1 MGRNSRGVTA
11 VLAAVVVVA
20 ALVSCGGKPA
30 KEAASPPA
38 SPAASG
44 AAVEYAATLR
54 GQVKADAMM
63 AHLTKLQE
71 IADAHDGNRALGTAG
86 YDASVDYV
94 ANTLRDKGF
103 DVQTPEFE
111 VRLPFA
117 EDPQLTVGGASV
129 EAKPLQ
135 FTIGTPTQ
143 GVTGPLVVAR
153 VEDSPGCTASD
164 YDGLPVQGALVLVD
178 RGTCQFSQK
187 QAVAA
192 ERGALALIVAN
203 NEDGDEMGGTL
214 GETANAKIPVVSI
227 TKASGDKL
235 RGEPGEATLKLDAG
249 VRVERTRNVIAQT
262 KTGSTAD
269 VVMVGAH
276 LDSVPEG
283 PGINDNG
290 SGVAALLETAL
301 QMGPTPSVQNAVRFG
316 FWGAEERGLKGSN
329 NYVESLNV
337 DQLKDIAL
345 YLNFDMVGSPNPG
358 YFTYDGDQSVPP
370 SPRDPNPRVPEGSAG
385 IERNLV
391 AYLKDAGKTAQDTGF
406 DGRSDYDGFTL
417 AGVPA
422 GGLFSGAEEK
432 MTREQAELWGG
443 KADEPFD
450 PNYHKKTD
458 TLDHIDRNALG
469 INGAGVAYVV
479 GIYAQD
485 QRGRNGVPIRDDR
498 TRHTLANS

>member
-1 MGRNSRGVTA
+1 MGRTTRGVSA
-11 VLAAVVVVA
+11 VFSAVVILLALGGCGNTA
-20 ALVSCGGKPA
+20 AQEATAYPA
-30 KEAASPPA
+30 T
-38 SPAASG
+38 
-44 AAVEYAATLR
+44 VR
-54 GQVKADAMM
+54 DRVKADAMM

-94 ANTLRDKGF
+94 AKALRDKGF
-103 DVQTPEFE
+103 DVQTPQFE

-117 EDPQLTVGGASV
+117 DDPQLTVGGAPV
-129 EAKPLQ
+129 EAKPLEY
-135 FTIGTPTQ
+135 TIGTPGQ
-143 GVTGPLVVAR
+143 GVSGPLVAAR

-164 YDGLPVQGALVLVD
+164 YDGLPVQGAVVLVD
-178 RGTCQFSQK
+178 RGTCQFTQK
-187 QAVAA
+187 QAAAA
-192 ERGALALIVAN
+192 ERGAVALVVAN

-214 GETANAKIPVVSI
+214 GEESNPKIPVISI
-227 TKASGDKL
+227 TKASGVRL
-235 RGEPGEATLKLDAG
+235 RAAPGETTLKLKAG

-290 SGVAALLETAL
+290 SGVAAVLETAL
-301 QMGPTPSVQNAVRFG
+301 QMGSSPPVQNAVRFG
-316 FWGAEERGLKGSN
+316 FWGAEELGLKGSED
-329 NYVESLNV
+329 YVQSLDV
-337 DQLKDIAL
+337 DRLKDIAL
-345 YLNFDMVGSPNPG
+345 YLNFDMLGSPNPG
-358 YFTYDGDQSVPP
+358 YFTYDGDQSAPP
-370 SPRDPNPRVPEGSAG
+370 NPRDATPRVPEGSAG
-385 IERNLV
+385 IERTFV
-391 AYLKDAGKTAQDTGF
+391 SYLKDAGETAQDTSF
-406 DGRSDYDGFTL
+406 EGRSDYDGFTK

-432 MTREQAELWGG
+432 MTREQADLWNG

-458 TLDHIDRNALG
+458 TLDHIDRRALE

-479 GIYAQD
+479 GVYAQD
-485 QRGRNGVPIRDDR
+485 QRGRNGIPIRDDR
-498 TRHTLANS
+498 TRHVLTGS